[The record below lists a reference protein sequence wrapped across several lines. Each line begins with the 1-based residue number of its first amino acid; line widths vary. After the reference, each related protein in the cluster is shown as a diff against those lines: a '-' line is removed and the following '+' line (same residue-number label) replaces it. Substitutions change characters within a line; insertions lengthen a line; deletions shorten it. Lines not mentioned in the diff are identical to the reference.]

1 MTIATTY
8 RQTRSFTAQQTQQ
21 DDIPTNSTPTYRSY
35 AMQNV
40 PVTSSNTSG
49 WISFVY
55 AQFAIALGMA
65 GFSIVFLPH
74 IDLQTKMF
82 LAMSVIFSVGATFT
96 LAKTVRDEHENKKLS
111 SRIDDA
117 RAEKLLMEVGRG

>member
-1 MTIATTY
+1 MH
-8 RQTRSFTAQQTQQ
+8 
-21 DDIPTNSTPTYRSY
+21 
-35 AMQNV
+35 NV
-40 PVTSSNTSG
+40 PVTSSNTGG

-65 GFSIVFLPH
+65 GFSIIFLPG

-82 LAMSVIFSVGATFT
+82 LMMSVVFSVGATFT

>member
-1 MTIATTY
+1 MTSTTQY
-8 RQTRSFTAQQTQQ
+8 RQTRTFAAQQSNQ
-21 DDIPTNSTPTYRSY
+21 DDISHPTPTYRSF
-35 AMQNV
+35 AMNN
-40 PVTSSNTSG
+40 PAVTSSNTGG

-65 GFSIVFLPH
+65 GFSIVFLPGVE
-74 IDLQTKMF
+74 IQTKMY
-82 LAMSVIFSVGATFT
+82 LMMSVIFCVGATFT